1 VTGELDVATAPTLDE
16 TLQQAQL
23 QARLVVLDL
32 RELDFMDSAGAHTI
46 VSASLRA
53 RLNGGRLVVV
63 RGRPHVDRVFV
74 LTRSCDR
81 VDIRV
86 LNPSEPPVQA
96 LLKISSRN

>member
-1 VTGELDVATAPTLDE
+1 VTGELDLATAPALDE

-32 RELDFMDSAGAHTI
+32 RELDFMDSSGAHTI

-63 RGRPHVDRVFV
+63 RGRPHIDRVFV
-74 LTRSCDR
+74 LTRSCDV
-81 VDIRV
+81 VDI
-86 LNPSEPPVQA
+86 LDLDPSEPPVQA